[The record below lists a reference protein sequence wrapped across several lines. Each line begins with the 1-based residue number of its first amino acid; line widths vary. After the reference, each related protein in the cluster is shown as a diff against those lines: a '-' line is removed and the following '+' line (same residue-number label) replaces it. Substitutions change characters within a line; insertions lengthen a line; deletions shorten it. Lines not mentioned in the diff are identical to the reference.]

1 MYKYAIVCK
10 QLILM
15 NGLWSNFRR
24 FIDPATVPVTKSL
37 DVTGRN
43 STAGVTTVCAIYKL
57 RIFY

>member
-1 MYKYAIVCK
+1 MYKYAIVYK

-37 DVTGRN
+37 DVTARKTLQG
-43 STAGVTTVCAIYKL
+43 
-57 RIFY
+57 